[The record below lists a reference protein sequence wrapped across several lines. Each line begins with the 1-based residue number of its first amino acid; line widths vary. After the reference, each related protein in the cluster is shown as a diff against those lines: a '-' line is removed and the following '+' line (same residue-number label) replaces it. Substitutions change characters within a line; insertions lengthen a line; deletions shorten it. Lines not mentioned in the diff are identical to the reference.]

1 MSHQFGKAFF
11 LVGLLS
17 APSFPCG
24 KYGADYPL
32 NGVKVAQVQNEAGF
46 LLMAYSALS
55 FFVVNNFQ
63 M

>member
-17 APSFPCG
+17 APSFPYG

-32 NGVKVAQVQNEAGF
+32 NGVKVAGGF
-46 LLMAYSALS
+46 CRFTFHLVL
-55 FFVVNNFQ
+55 
-63 M
+63 

>member
-32 NGVKVAQVQNEAGF
+32 NGVKVAGGF
-46 LLMAYSALS
+46 CRFPFHLVL
-55 FFVVNNFQ
+55 
-63 M
+63 